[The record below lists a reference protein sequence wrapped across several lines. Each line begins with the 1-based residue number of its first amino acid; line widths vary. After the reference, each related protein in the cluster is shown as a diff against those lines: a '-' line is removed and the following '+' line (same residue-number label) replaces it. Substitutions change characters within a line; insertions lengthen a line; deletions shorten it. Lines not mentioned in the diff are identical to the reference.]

1 MAEASLR
8 RDVLIL
14 ADATA
19 VLMIIVGVFSERS

>member
-8 RDVLIL
+8 RDFLIL

-19 VLMIIVGVFSERS
+19 VLMITLGVFSKRS